1 MIRHILTLFSVNK
14 TNADFTSWICVAV
27 PLCISCQNIPC
38 FVYLQQLSQCH
49 LSLADT
55 KNMSNQRIVML
66 SAVLVHWESRAFP
79 H

>member
-1 MIRHILTLFSVNK
+1 MIKHILTLFFVNK

-27 PLCISCQNIPC
+27 LLCASCQNIPC
-38 FVYLQQLSQCH
+38 FVDLQQLSQCH
-49 LSLADT
+49 LPLADT

-66 SAVLVHWESRAFP
+66 SAVLVRWESRAIS